1 MRRVPVGIGKTYLS
15 GEDMYMSAMKGKC
28 LSILHI
34 YQDNLWA
41 LGDQS
46 IQVPFIP
53 SPVPIPKQLEELNEP
68 KEDRSEEESKSELA
82 QGNLDEQMEKVKID
96 ERDQQEQAEKK
107 CEIEQRSEEEQ
118 EETKTQVNHEQILEE
133 AFLCAVKF
141 KSKELK
147 LPVLVSTFMKILQ
160 SCW

>member
-1 MRRVPVGIGKTYLS
+1 MS
-15 GEDMYMSAMKGKC
+15 GMKGKC

-53 SPVPIPKQLEELNEP
+53 SPVPIPKQLDESNDSNE
-68 KEDRSEEESKSELA
+68 KKSEEARKSELT
-82 QGNLDEQMEKVKID
+82 QENLDEQMEKVKID
-96 ERDQQEQAEKK
+96 EQDEKERAEVDAEKK
-107 CEIEQRSEEEQ
+107 SEEEA
-118 EETKTQVNHEQILEE
+118 EEAKTQVNHEQILEE

-141 KSKELK
+141 KAKEFK